1 MSRVRR
7 IENQF
12 FDKFAELAHEVA
24 ACAETFD
31 ALVRN
36 WPASVN
42 DISKVKDYEVKC
54 DAIMRETLT
63 LLENSFITP
72 FDREDIDRLVREL
85 DHIADGMDNVS
96 ARFNLYDIDNMR
108 PEALQMADLI
118 LRASKELSELFDH
131 FENFKKDPVVRE
143 KMHTIGTIE
152 DEGDTVSRQ
161 GLASL
166 FRDTTDAI
174 EVIKWKSLIDTL
186 ENTVDSCKA
195 VANVVRSVLVK
206 NA

>member
-1 MSRVRR
+1 MSRVRH

-12 FDKFAELAHEVA
+12 YDKFAELAHEVA
-24 ACAETFD
+24 AAAEVFASITHD
-31 ALVRN
+31 Y
-36 WPASVN
+36 PAQKGR
-42 DISKVKDYEVKC
+42 IPEVKEYEVKC

>member
-24 ACAETFD
+24 ECAETFD

-54 DAIMRETLT
+54 DAITRETLT

-72 FDREDIDRLVREL
+72 FDREDISHLVREL

-118 LRASKELSELFDH
+118 LRASKELAELFDH

-143 KMHTIGTIE
+143 KMHTIGAIE

-161 GLASL
+161 GLANL

>member
-1 MSRVRR
+1 MSRVRH

-12 FDKFAELAHEVA
+12 FDKFIELAHEVA
-24 ACAETFD
+24 SSAEVFHAIASD
-31 ALVRN
+31 Y
-36 WPASVN
+36 PAQKYR
-42 DISKVKDYEVKC
+42 IAEVKDYEVKC
-54 DAIMRETLT
+54 DAITRETLT

-72 FDREDIDRLVREL
+72 FDREDINHLVREL

-96 ARFNLYDIDNMR
+96 ARFDLYDIDRMR
-108 PEALQMADLI
+108 PEAVQMAELI
-118 LRASKELSELFDH
+118 LRASRELSDLFDH
-131 FENFKKDPVVRE
+131 FENFKKDPTVRE
-143 KMHTIGTIE
+143 KMHTIGAIE

-161 GLASL
+161 GLANL

>member
-72 FDREDIDRLVREL
+72 FDREDINLLVREL
-85 DHIADGMDNVS
+85 DHIADGMDNAA
-96 ARFNLYDIDNMR
+96 ARFDLYDIDAMR

-118 LRASKELSELFDH
+118 LQATKELEELFAH

-143 KMHTIGTIE
+143 KMHTVGTIE
-152 DEGDTVSRQ
+152 DEGDTVSRH
-161 GLASL
+161 GLANI
-166 FRDTTDAI
+166 FREYNDAI
-174 EVIKWKSLIDTL
+174 EVLKWKSLIDTM
-186 ENTVDSCKA
+186 ESTVDSCKG
-195 VANVVRSVLVK
+195 VANVVRSVLMK